1 VPKTSLRIRPESGGP
16 GRRSLSAAARAAAKR
31 AAQADDD
38 RRDALL
44 PPAAA
49 GDAWAPGE
57 VVPVPDGSP
66 VPVADV
72 VSAAGTDAGADIA
85 AKAIAGPV
93 VVVAPEK
100 PDEPGAEDEDED
112 EDGGGARR
120 AAGRAGARASAAR
133 RNSLLSAVLA
143 VLVVVGV
150 VVGTLLASAYRH
162 GDSTQRARTQAL
174 SAARTAAPAILSYD
188 YRHLDRDF
196 AAALS
201 HLTGP
206 FRDEYRRTTSTV
218 VAPTAKQYHG
228 VVKATVAQPAGG
240 EQAASVVSA
249 SPGKVVV
256 LLFMN
261 QLTTSTRL
269 DTPRLDLNRVRMTLT
284 HTADGWKISAVDAL

>member
-1 VPKTSLRIRPESGGP
+1 MPKTSLRSRPESGGP

-31 AAQADDD
+31 AAQADDN

-49 GDAWAPGE
+49 GDAWAPGDM
-57 VVPVPDGSP
+57 VPVPDGSP
-66 VPVADV
+66 VPVTEPVADV
-72 VSAAGTDAGADIA
+72 APAAGSDAGADVA
-85 AKAIAGPV
+85 AKAVAGPV
-93 VVVAPEK
+93 VVVAPEEA
-100 PDEPGAEDEDED
+100 DEPGAEDED
-112 EDGGGARR
+112 GSGAKR

-150 VVGTLLASAYRH
+150 VAGTLLASAYRH

-218 VAPTAKQYHG
+218 VAPTAKEYHG

-261 QLTTSTRL
+261 QVTTSTRL